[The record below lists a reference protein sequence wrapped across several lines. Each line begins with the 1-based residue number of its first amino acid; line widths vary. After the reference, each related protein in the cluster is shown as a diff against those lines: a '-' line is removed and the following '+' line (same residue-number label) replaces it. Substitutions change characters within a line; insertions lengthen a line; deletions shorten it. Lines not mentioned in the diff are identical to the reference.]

1 MILDKNLSGVKLLIM
16 YTEPG
21 KVQNSSAQ
29 ELNQQDA
36 FIVKEIKESVAC
48 FSNALGFSEIQW
60 RKKTALTH
68 LMLAVNLAH
77 RGKTAYS
84 TNLMRSMAT
93 LHLLARSNR
102 KRTRPISSS

>member
-29 ELNQQDA
+29 ELNQQDV
-36 FIVKEIKESVAC
+36 FIVKKIKESVAC
-48 FSNALGFSEIQW
+48 FSNAVE
-60 RKKTALTH
+60 KKTALTH

-77 RGKTAYS
+77 RGKTAYN
-84 TNLMRSMAT
+84 TNLIMSMTT

>member
-29 ELNQQDA
+29 ELNQQDV
-36 FIVKEIKESVAC
+36 FIVKKLKKVLHASVM
-48 FSNALGFSEIQW
+48 QW

-77 RGKTAYS
+77 RGKTAYN
-84 TNLMRSMAT
+84 TNLIMSMTT